1 MTRATT
7 KLRVLVADD
16 ELLARKRLSR
26 LLAEVPS
33 VELVGTCE
41 NADEVLERTKAG
53 DVDVILLDIH
63 MPGLTGIDALRL
75 LESRGKAPLVVFC
88 TAHADHAV
96 DAFDGGAIDYL
107 LKPIAPDRLA
117 KAIHR
122 VEQRLAEGSAAPAEP
137 APVAAP
143 ERPSTDRLAV
153 TTRAGVVLVDPKL
166 VTHAV
171 LDGVLVTLATTDADY
186 VTDFTLQDLE
196 RKLPHLIRVHRRA
209 LVNLAHVTRLEPIET
224 GGYVARTARGAS
236 IEVSRQAAR
245 DLRKALG
252 LRRAPGDD

>member
-1 MTRATT
+1 MS

-33 VELVGTCE
+33 VELVATCE
-41 NADEVLERTKAG
+41 NADEVLERTKSG
-53 DVDVILLDIH
+53 GVDLILLDIH

-75 LESRGKAPLVVFC
+75 LESERSRTGVAPPLVIFC

-107 LKPIAPDRLA
+107 LKPVAPDRLA
-117 KAIHR
+117 KAIAR
-122 VEQRLAEGSAAPAEP
+122 AAERLAARGAADAPAAAPA
-137 APVAAP
+137 
-143 ERPSTDRLAV
+143 PSPNRLAIP
-153 TTRAGVVLVDPKL
+153 TRSGVVLVDPKL

-171 LDGVLVTLATTDADY
+171 LEGVLVTLATTDADY

-196 RKLPHLIRVHRRA
+196 RKLPHLLRVHRRA
-209 LVNLAHVTRLEPIET
+209 LVDLAHVTRLEPLET
-224 GGYVARTARGAS
+224 GGYVARTARGHA

-252 LRRAPGDD
+252 LRKGPGDD